1 MTAINQSRTRF
12 ASVLL
17 ASLIARWVA
26 LTVASLCLARF
37 AAAVF
42 FFVAIVVLRVG
53 FLLLF
58 FWLCCC
64 CVTTNELL
72 IYLRQV

>member
-37 AAAVF
+37 AAAF

>member
-42 FFVAIVVLRVG
+42 VAIVVLRVG